1 MTAVPTTETVT
12 VRERYDRFISMMV
25 YGERMEFSEA
35 MKTVAALVD
44 DTWQA

>member
-1 MTAVPTTETVT
+1 
-12 VRERYDRFISMMV
+12 MV
-25 YGERMEFSEA
+25 YGERIEFSEA